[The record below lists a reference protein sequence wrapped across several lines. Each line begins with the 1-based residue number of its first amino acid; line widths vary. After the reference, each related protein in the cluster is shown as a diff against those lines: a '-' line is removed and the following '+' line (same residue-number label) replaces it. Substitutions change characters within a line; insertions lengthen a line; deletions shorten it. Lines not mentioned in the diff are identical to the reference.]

1 MDSAV
6 PTVAESARSAAPASA
21 PATRAGLGRAL
32 VAIAVAGV
40 VAGLGGV
47 TLLLTD
53 DEPRSVPF
61 AVFALVIAWS
71 FIGTGLYAWWRR
83 PDTRVGALMVAVG
96 FAWLLNALTS
106 TNVPAVWVV
115 GTLLGNL
122 WLVLL
127 FELLLTFPR
136 GRLRTSQERLVAAGA
151 WISGVALQVPPVL
164 FLATPDPEECKG
176 CPENPLLVADDETA
190 AQVLFDLQAAVAIAS
205 VVGLL
210 VLLVRR
216 WRGATPA
223 QRGAFVPVLW
233 VGGITLALL
242 AIQLAA
248 QAVNVSEDV
257 PDAIFG
263 LLLVPFAS
271 LPFAFLIGL
280 LRTHLSH
287 ESAVAVLL
295 DRLRRPV
302 DGGKLRDLV
311 AEALGDPS
319 LELGYW
325 LPEEGRYVD
334 HAGRDQQ
341 PDAERFVSV
350 VERDGRRVGALIC
363 DPALGEEPRLVGSV
377 GAAAALALD
386 NERLEAELRARLEEL
401 RASRARIVEAG
412 DTERRRLERDLHDG
426 AQQRLVALAL
436 MLRLRRD
443 RAADPEVR
451 QWLDEALA
459 ELQAATGELRE
470 LARGIHP
477 AVLTDRGLAAAID
490 GLASRA
496 PLDVDVVSVPAER
509 LPPQVEAA
517 AYFVVA
523 EALTNVARYADARQ
537 ARVSLTEQDGTL
549 TVEVT
554 DDGRGGADLKGG
566 SGLRGLAD
574 RVAALDGRLEVESPA
589 GEGTTVRA
597 RIPCGI
603 RRTPAT

>member
-6 PTVAESARSAAPASA
+6 PQAVGAAAPTPA

-32 VAIAVAGV
+32 VTIAVAGV
-40 VAGLGGV
+40 LAGAGGL
-47 TLLLTD
+47 TLLLTGD
-53 DEPRSVPF
+53 DSDGGVAF
-61 AVFALVIAWS
+61 AVLATAIAWS

-83 PDTRVGALMVAVG
+83 PDARLGALMVAVG
-96 FAWLLNALTS
+96 FSWILNSLTS
-106 TNVPAVWVV
+106 TDVPGVFVTGV
-115 GTLLGNL
+115 LLGNL

-127 FELLLTFPR
+127 FQLLLTFPG
-136 GRLRTSQERLVAAGA
+136 GRIRTSRERLLAAGA

-164 FLATPDPEECKG
+164 FLATPDADRCAD
-176 CPENPLLVADDETA
+176 CPENPLLLADDETA
-190 AQVLFDLQAAVAIAS
+190 TQLLFDLQAAVAIAS

-210 VLLVRR
+210 ILLVRR
-216 WRGATPA
+216 WRTATPA

-233 VGGITLALL
+233 AGGITLGLL
-242 AIQLAA
+242 AVQLAA
-248 QAVNVSEDV
+248 LAVDVSEEI
-257 PDAIFG
+257 PDTIFV
-263 LLLVPFAS
+263 LLLLPFAS
-271 LPFAFLIGL
+271 VPFAFLLGL

-287 ESAVAVLL
+287 EAAVAVLL

-302 DGGKLRDLV
+302 DGGELRELV

-319 LELGYW
+319 LEVAYW
-325 LPEEGRYVD
+325 LPEQGRYVD
-334 HAGRDQQ
+334 HAGRGRQ
-341 PDAERFVSV
+341 PVDERFVSV

-363 DPALGEEPRLVGSV
+363 DPALGAEPRLVGSV

-436 MLRLRRD
+436 TLRLGRD
-443 RAADPEVR
+443 RAADPELR
-451 QWLDEALA
+451 QLLDEALA
-459 ELQAATGELRE
+459 ELQTATRELRE

-477 AVLTDRGLAAAID
+477 AILTDRGLPAAVDA
-490 GLASRA
+490 LAARA
-496 PLDVDVVSVPAER
+496 PVDVHVMGVPTER
-509 LPPQVEAA
+509 LPPPVEAA

-523 EALTNVARYADARQ
+523 EALTNVARYAGAGQ
-537 ARVSLTEQDGTL
+537 ASVSLSERAGML
-549 TVEVT
+549 TVEVS
-554 DDGRGGADLKGG
+554 DDGPGGADMKGG

-574 RVAALDGRLEVESPA
+574 RVAALDGRLEVDSPA

-597 RIPCGI
+597 SLPCAPMG
-603 RRTPAT
+603 RR

>member
-1 MDSAV
+1 MSSVRAV
-6 PTVAESARSAAPASA
+6 GVAAPTSESAQ
-21 PATRAGLGRAL
+21 RAGLGWAL
-32 VAIAVAGV
+32 AAIAAAGV
-40 VAGLGGV
+40 LAGLGAV
-47 TLLLTD
+47 ALLLTSD
-53 DEPRSVPF
+53 HSEGGVPF
-61 AVFALVIAWS
+61 ALLALFITWS
-71 FIGTGLYAWWRR
+71 FVGTGLYAWWRR
-83 PDTRVGALMVAVG
+83 PETWLGALMVAVG
-96 FAWLLNALTS
+96 FSWALQGLES
-106 TNVPAVWVV
+106 SDVPGVFVTGV
-115 GTLLGNL
+115 LLGNL

-127 FELLLTFPR
+127 FQLVLTFPG
-136 GRLRTSQERLVAAGA
+136 GRIRSSRERLLAAGA
-151 WISGVALQVPPVL
+151 WTSGVLLQVPPVL
-164 FLATPDPEECKG
+164 FLATPDADHCAD
-176 CPENPLLVADDETA
+176 CPDNPLLLGDDATA
-190 AQVLFDLQAAVAIAS
+190 AQLLFDLQAAVAIAA

-216 WRGATPA
+216 WRAATPA

-233 VGGITLALL
+233 AGGITLALL
-242 AIQLAA
+242 AVQLGALA
-248 QAVNVSEDV
+248 LNLSQDV

-271 LPFAFLIGL
+271 VPFAFLLGL
-280 LRTHLSH
+280 LRTHLSR
-287 ESAVAVLL
+287 EAAVAGLL

-302 DGGKLRDLV
+302 GGGELRDL
-311 AEALGDPS
+311 AADALGDPS
-319 LELGYW
+319 LELAYW
-325 LPEEGRYVD
+325 LPDEGRYVD
-334 HAGRDQQ
+334 HSGRDQQ
-341 PDAERFVSV
+341 PGDERFVSV

-363 DPALGEEPRLVGSV
+363 DPALGEEPRLVDSV

-436 MLRLRRD
+436 TLRLGRD
-443 RAADPEVR
+443 RAADAEQR
-451 QWLDEALA
+451 QLLDKALE
-459 ELQAATGELRE
+459 ELHTATRELRE

-477 AVLTDRGLAAAID
+477 AILTDRGLAAAID
-490 GLASRA
+490 AVAGRA
-496 PLDVDVVSVPAER
+496 PVDVDLVGVPAER
-509 LPPQVEAA
+509 LPPPVEAA

-537 ARVSLTEQDGTL
+537 ARVSVSERAGTL
-549 TVEVT
+549 TVEVA

-597 RIPCGI
+597 TIPCG
-603 RRTPAT
+603 RESGDG